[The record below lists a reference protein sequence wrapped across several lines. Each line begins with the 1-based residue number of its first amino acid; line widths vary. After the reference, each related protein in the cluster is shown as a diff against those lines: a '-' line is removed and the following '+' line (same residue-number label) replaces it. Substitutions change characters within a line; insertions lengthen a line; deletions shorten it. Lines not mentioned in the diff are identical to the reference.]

1 VSLNFPL
8 RALRGLLV
16 LSFLGATRVAAA
28 DVQACVAHN
37 NDGADRRASQQ
48 LLAARVAYR
57 ACVAEPGCPDVVRSE
72 CEAAL
77 SELRTSIPTL
87 LVSILDEQQ
96 HDVIGATLKVDGRAV
111 AVDGTPIEVEPGP
124 HELVATGQGIDTAVQ
139 VVAVEHEVNRQVV
152 LVLKAQLAQPTVEPE
167 TALAAESKPRSRV
180 PSLVLAGVGAV
191 AAGSFGYFALSGHSE
206 YSQLEQCKPDCTR
219 SAVHEVRVKYLLA
232 DVSLGVSVLAF
243 ASAGYLFFSAPRER
257 VAARDA
263 LSVALTA
270 SPQTAGISLRWEQ

>member
-1 VSLNFPL
+1 MFPL
-8 RALRGLLV
+8 SALNGFLV
-16 LSFLGATRVAAA
+16 LSFLCATRIAAA

-37 NDGADRRASQQ
+37 NDGADHRASQQ

-96 HDVIGATLKVDGRAV
+96 HDVIGATLTVDGQAV
-111 AVDGTPIEVEPGP
+111 VVDGTPIEVEPGS
-124 HELVATGQGIDTAVQ
+124 HQLVATGRGIDTATQ
-139 VVAVEHEVNRQVV
+139 VVAVEHEVNREVV
-152 LVLKAQLAQPTVEPE
+152 LVLKAQAEQPTAESE
-167 TALAAESKPRSRV
+167 TPPAAPKSKPRSRV
-180 PSLVLAGVGAV
+180 PSIVLAGVGAV

-206 YSQLEQCKPDCTR
+206 YNQLQQCKPDCSR

-232 DVSLGVSVLAF
+232 DVSLGVSMAAL
-243 ASAGYLFFSAPRER
+243 ASAGYLFFRAPRER